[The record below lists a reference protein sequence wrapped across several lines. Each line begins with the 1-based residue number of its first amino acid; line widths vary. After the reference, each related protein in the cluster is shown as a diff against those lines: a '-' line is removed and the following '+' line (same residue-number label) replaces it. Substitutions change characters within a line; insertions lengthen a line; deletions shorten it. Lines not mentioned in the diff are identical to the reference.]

1 MSDNKKITEQ
11 PCCQSCEC
19 YPRKKDDQ
27 VRAKI
32 ADKPW
37 IERYISTPAGEIPVV
52 RTELLLSDRLGIY
65 RARWSGWRMKFRVTP
80 GLYAVGNPDSESPV
94 FVTANY
100 KMSFDK
106 LRSELGGIDGWI
118 MALDTKGINVW
129 CAAGKGTFGTDEIV
143 KRIEATGL
151 DKVVAKKKLILPQ
164 LGAPGVSAHEVK
176 ERSGFKVRY
185 GPVKARDIPAFLK
198 AGNKATPEM
207 RRVTFNMRERA
218 VLIPNDIVQNFKY
231 LFFTSAAFLLLSGFG
246 PGIYSLD
253 RIVKYGLP
261 SIIML
266 FIAYFA
272 GMILPQL
279 LLPYIPGR
287 SFSAKGGWIGALTA
301 IIAGWFLYNNHII
314 NSYFGIVSWLFII
327 PAITSFIF
335 MNYTGVS
342 TYTSLSGVI
351 KEMRIAMPVQIAFA
365 VIGIGL
371 WVTGLFV

>member
-1 MSDNKKITEQ
+1 MAEQ
-11 PCCQSCEC
+11 PCCPSCDC
-19 YPRKKDDQ
+19 AAQITNDQ
-27 VRAKI
+27 VRARI

-37 IERYISTPAGEIPVV
+37 IERYLSTPAGEVPIV
-52 RTELLLSDRLGIY
+52 RSELLFSDKLGTF
-65 RARWSGWRMKFRVTP
+65 RVRWGSGRIKYRVTP
-80 GLYAVGNPDSESPV
+80 GLYAVGNPAPDSPV

-100 KMSFDK
+100 KMSFDR

-118 MALDTKGINVW
+118 VVLDTKGINVW

-143 KRIEATGL
+143 RRIEAVGL
-151 DKVVAKKKLILPQ
+151 DKIVNKKRLILPQ

-185 GPVKARDIPAFLK
+185 GPVKAKDIPAFLK

-207 RRVTFNMRERA
+207 RRVTFNMWERA

-231 LFFTSAAFLLLSGFG
+231 LFFTSVAFLLLSGFG
-246 PGIYSLD
+246 PGIYSLN
-253 RIVKYGLP
+253 RIVTYGLP
-261 SIIML
+261 SVAML
-266 FIAYFA
+266 VIAYLA

-287 SFSAKGGWIGALTA
+287 SFSAKGGWIGAVTA
-301 IIAGWFLYNNHII
+301 VLAGWFLFENQII
-314 NSYFGIVSWLFII
+314 NSYFGLTSWLFII

-335 MNYTGVS
+335 MNFTGVS

-351 KEMRIAMPVQIAFA
+351 KEMKTAVPIQIAFA
-365 VIGIGL
+365 AIGIGL
-371 WVTGLFV
+371 WITGLFI

>member
-129 CAAGKGTFGTDEIV
+129 CSAGKGTFGTDEIV

-253 RIVKYGLP
+253 RIVK
-261 SIIML
+261 
-266 FIAYFA
+266 
-272 GMILPQL
+272 
-279 LLPYIPGR
+279 
-287 SFSAKGGWIGALTA
+287 
-301 IIAGWFLYNNHII
+301 
-314 NSYFGIVSWLFII
+314 
-327 PAITSFIF
+327 
-335 MNYTGVS
+335 
-342 TYTSLSGVI
+342 
-351 KEMRIAMPVQIAFA
+351 
-365 VIGIGL
+365 
-371 WVTGLFV
+371 